1 MLKKLLVGLFTLM
14 GGFLGAELSYYANG
28 MGIWKN
34 VFGYN
39 MEGINLLAFCFM
51 SGIMSA
57 LIFYIIFSWLV
68 KISSKSTRNFEKS
81 LQARSISELI
91 AGSVGLII
99 GLVIAFLISN
109 GPIKMITF
117 AGVNTILSV
126 AVYIVFGYFGLTIAV
141 KRKEDFLN
149 LFLRRGEK
157 RSKDGEGQ
165 KEKEKDKGKEK
176 SKETLQPESKATVGY
191 PKILDTSVIIDG
203 RIADIV
209 KTGFIE
215 GPLIIPTFV
224 LDELRHI
231 SDSSDA
237 LKRNRGRRG
246 LDILNRIQNEA
257 VVPVEI
263 VERDFDDLSEVDSKL
278 IRLAQVMNGKVV
290 TNDYNLNKVAEF
302 QRVPVLNINEL
313 ANAVKIVII
322 PGEEMLVQII
332 KEGKE
337 HSQGIGYLDDGT
349 MIVVEGGRKLIGDTV
364 NVIVTSVLQ
373 TAAGRMIFGKTKI

>member
-1 MLKKLLVGLFTLM
+1 MLRRLLSGLFTLM
-14 GGFLGAELSYYANG
+14 GGFLGSELSYFANG

-34 VFGYN
+34 LFGYS
-39 MEGINLLAFCFM
+39 MTGINLFAFCIM
-51 SGIMSA
+51 SGIISA

-68 KISSKSTRNFEKS
+68 KIGTKSTKNFEKS
-81 LQARSISELI
+81 LQTRSTSELI

-99 GLVIAFLISN
+99 GLVIAFLISS
-109 GPIKMITF
+109 GPIAMIPF

-126 AVYIVFGYFGLTIAV
+126 AVYVIFGYLGITVAV
-141 KRKEDFLN
+141 KRKEEFLN
-149 LFLRRGEK
+149 LFLRKGERK
-157 RSKDGEGQ
+157 SKDGETP
-165 KEKEKDKGKEK
+165 KEKDKDKGKDK
-176 SKETLQPESKATVGY
+176 NKEPQVTSFAGLGVQPKV
-191 PKILDTSVIIDG
+191 LDTSVIIDG

-209 KTGFIE
+209 KTGFVE

-313 ANAVKIVII
+313 ANAVKIVVI

-349 MIVVEGGRKLIGDTV
+349 MIVVEGGKKLIGDNV
-364 NVIVTSVLQ
+364 NVVVTSVLQ
-373 TAAGRMIFGKTKI
+373 TAAGRMIFGKTKN